1 MKTRTVKLSTL
12 SFSLFD
18 MANYSE
24 YNIRASEKKAQYI
37 PEINWKK
44 VYLVQHNVKFNST
57 KMLTNID
64 PFISE

>member
-18 MANYSE
+18 MAKYSE
-24 YNIRASEKKAQYI
+24 YNIRANEKKAQDT

-44 VYLVQHNVKFNST
+44 VYLCT
-57 KMLTNID
+57 A
-64 PFISE
+64 

>member
-24 YNIRASEKKAQYI
+24 YNIRANEKKAQDT

-57 KMLTNID
+57 KILTNTD